1 MKSRQKKESIIYLS
15 DANGS
20 QEIEVTTTTTESVYS
35 VTLTNR
41 SLTGICQNR
50 MNTQQKALFS
60 AYNETKGNL
69 QMFESPTD
77 INWYYR
83 VSSYYG
89 YRIHPTTGAN
99 ALHNGVD
106 IALAEGTPV
115 AAGLTGKVTT
125 STYND
130 SYGNYVVIEDQDG
143 YEIRYAHLSSR
154 SVSAGQQI
162 EKGEEIGKVGST
174 GNSTGPHL
182 HLELL
187 HNGERLNPL
196 FYFETG
202 DTMPGGDVEYSSE
215 AAKRLVQYALQF
227 QGVPYVWGGYSPS
240 GFDCSGFVSYCLTNS
255 GVLNTGHLD
264 CNGLLA
270 RMTVIPESEMQP
282 GDIIF
287 FQGTYAT
294 SGASHVGIYI
304 GNGQMVHSGN
314 PNKISDIYSSYFQ
327 QHWMC
332 VARW

>member
-1 MKSRQKKESIIYLS
+1 
-15 DANGS
+15 
-20 QEIEVTTTTTESVYS
+20 
-35 VTLTNR
+35 
-41 SLTGICQNR
+41 

-89 YRIHPTTGAN
+89 YRIHPITGAN

-106 IALAEGTPV
+106 ISLAEGTPV
-115 AAGLTGKVTT
+115 VAGLTGKVTT

-154 SVSAGQQI
+154 SVSTGQQI